1 MKKITLMCLCF
12 LFQLLAGNILLSYEK
27 TLTDEQIDE
36 IRILSDGKEYE
47 KLVEKYG
54 YLLDLTDEQI
64 QDIKVYIRDE
74 KYDELLKKYSY
85 LIEKIRKDE
94 DILKLIREI
103 DKRDKA
109 KKKVPASADRRGHL
123 YAMPISTET
132 VGKMSMGFGMY
143 SLASFKYNL
152 TQRLSAEITGLYTTK
167 IKGYGC
173 RFDYFLM
180 EGICIGLEADFVD
193 VSNELMTGKGYL
205 ILPFIGAEYFNDK
218 KRSVFLTF
226 GPGFV
231 TVTEYTSGTDWPKDL
246 MWIMN
251 FGIYLYF

>member
-1 MKKITLMCLCF
+1 
-12 LFQLLAGNILLSYEK
+12 
-27 TLTDEQIDE
+27 
-36 IRILSDGKEYE
+36 
-47 KLVEKYG
+47 
-54 YLLDLTDEQI
+54 
-64 QDIKVYIRDE
+64 
-74 KYDELLKKYSY
+74 
-85 LIEKIRKDE
+85 
-94 DILKLIREI
+94 
-103 DKRDKA
+103 
-109 KKKVPASADRRGHL
+109 
-123 YAMPISTET
+123 
-132 VGKMSMGFGMY
+132 
-143 SLASFKYNL
+143 LASFKYNL

-231 TVTEYTSGTDWPKDL
+231 TVTEYTSGTDWPKGL